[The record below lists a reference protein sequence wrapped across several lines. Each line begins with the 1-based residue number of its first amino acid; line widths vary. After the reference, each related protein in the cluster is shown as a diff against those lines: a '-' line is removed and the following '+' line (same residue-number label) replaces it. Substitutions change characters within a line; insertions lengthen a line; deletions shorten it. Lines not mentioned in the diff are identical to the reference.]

1 MQFEKAQSYLM
12 PRLETQL
19 PSYLKYHNAQHTKE
33 VVRDVQHLAKAE
45 EVSEEDF
52 TILSTAALFHD
63 AGFLEVGYNN
73 HEEVSCKIAKSV
85 LPDFEY
91 SAEQIDQITNLIMA
105 TKLPQTPT
113 SKLEKILCDADLYY
127 LGTEHYFNIAD
138 NLCHEW
144 KECGVVKNKDEW
156 KQKQIAFLEAHQYF
170 TNTALQDREAIKRKN
185 LSHLKTNKSF
195 KPHQKKKNN
204 WANGVQDAM
213 LITLGVIS
221 AGFGLQSFLVPSHF
235 IDGGVTG
242 IALIV
247 TKLTNYNLALTTF
260 ILNLPFVFASYF
272 TVSRSF
278 AIKTFIGVS
287 LLSLCLLFVPYPE
300 FTKDKLLVSFFGGFF
315 LGVGAGLVMRAGCL
329 IDGIDVLA
337 LNTFKKT
344 SFTVTEIIL
353 ALNIVIFFV
362 AGFVFGP
369 EAALYSILTYF
380 TATRT
385 MDYVVEGIEE
395 YTGVTIISGHS
406 EIIKY
411 RLVNELGR
419 GITIYKGERGFL
431 PENFEVSSKVDII
444 FTVVTRLELRKL
456 KNLVYDADPKAFVF
470 ANSIKDA
477 SGGILRRRSIH

>member
-12 PRLETQL
+12 PRLETGL
-19 PSYLKYHNAQHTKE
+19 PSYLKYHNAQHTKD
-33 VVRDVQHLAKAE
+33 VIKDVQHMAKAE
-45 EVSEEDF
+45 GVSEDDF

-63 AGFLEVGYNN
+63 AGFLEVGYND
-73 HEEVSCKIAKSV
+73 HEEISCKIAKAV
-85 LPDFEY
+85 LPDFDY
-91 SAEQIDQITNLIMA
+91 SAEQIEQVSGLIMA
-105 TKLPQTPT
+105 TKLPQTPS

-127 LGTEHYFNIAD
+127 LGTEHYFKIAD
-138 NLCHEW
+138 NLYHEW
-144 KECGVVKNKDEW
+144 KECGLVKNKEEW
-156 KQKQIAFLEAHQYF
+156 KHKQTAFLEHHQYF
-170 TNTALQDREAIKRKN
+170 TNTALEERALVKNRN
-185 LSHLKTNKSF
+185 LSQLKTNKSF
-195 KPHQKKKNN
+195 KTHHKKKNI
-204 WANGVQDAM
+204 WINGLQDFI

-221 AGFGLQSFLVPSHF
+221 AGFGLKSFLLPSHF

-247 TKLTNYNLALTTF
+247 TKITSYDLALTTF

-272 TVSRSF
+272 TVGRSF
-278 AIKTFIGVS
+278 AVKTFIGVS
-287 LLSLCLLFVPYPE
+287 MLSLCLLYLPYPE

-315 LGVGAGLVMRAGCL
+315 LGVGSGLVLRAGCL

-353 ALNIVIFFV
+353 ALNIIIFFV
-362 AGFVFGP
+362 AGFVFGT
-369 EAALYSILTYF
+369 EEALYSILTYF
-380 TATRT
+380 TATKT

-477 SGGILRRRSIH
+477 SGGILRRRAVH

>member
-1 MQFEKAQSYLM
+1 MQFDKAYSYLM
-12 PRLETQL
+12 PRLESEL
-19 PSYLKYHNAQHTKE
+19 PSYLKYHDARHTKE
-33 VVRDVQHLAKAE
+33 VLKEVQHLARAE
-45 EVSEEDF
+45 GVSENDF

-63 AGFLEVGYNN
+63 AGFLEVGYND
-73 HEEVSCKIAKSV
+73 HEELSCKIAKSF
-85 LPDFEY
+85 LPDFDY
-91 SAEQIDQITNLIMA
+91 SEEQIELINTLIMA
-105 TKLPQTPT
+105 TKLPQQPST
-113 SKLEKILCDADLYY
+113 KLEKILCDADLYY
-127 LGTEHYFNIAD
+127 LGTEHYFKIAG
-138 NLCHEW
+138 NLYSEW
-144 KECGVVKNKDEW
+144 KETGIVKTKEEW
-156 KQKQIAFLEAHQYF
+156 KQKQIAFLEAHKYF
-170 TNTALQDREAIKRKN
+170 TKTAVDECASTKHKN
-185 LSHLKTNKSF
+185 LTHLKTHKS
-195 KPHQKKKNN
+195 PRLHQEKKNN
-204 WANGVQDAM
+204 WISGLQDFI
-213 LITLGVIS
+213 LITIGVII
-221 AGFGLQSFLVPSHF
+221 AAFGLKSFLLPSHF

-242 IALIV
+242 ISLIV
-247 TKLTNYNLALTTF
+247 TQKFGYDLALTTF
-260 ILNLPFVFASYF
+260 ILNLPFIFASYF

-278 AIKTFIGVS
+278 AVKTFIGVS
-287 LLSLCLLFVPYPE
+287 LLSICLLYFPYPE
-300 FTKDKLLVSFFGGFF
+300 FTKDKLLVAFFGGFF
-315 LGVGAGLVMRAGCL
+315 IGVGTGLVMRVGCL

-337 LNTFKKT
+337 LYTFKKT

-353 ALNIVIFFV
+353 ALNIIIFFV

-380 TATRT
+380 TATKT
-385 MDYVVEGIEE
+385 IDYVVEGIEE

-477 SGGILRRRSIH
+477 SGGILRRRSVH

>member
-1 MQFEKAQSYLM
+1 MQFEKVQSYLIS
-12 PRLETQL
+12 RLENEL

-45 EVSEEDF
+45 DVSEDDLR
-52 TILSTAALFHD
+52 ILSTAALFHD
-63 AGFLEVGYNN
+63 AGFLEVGYND
-73 HEEVSCKIAKSV
+73 HEEVSCKIAKAL
-85 LPDFEY
+85 LPNFDY
-91 SAEQIDQITNLIMA
+91 SEEQIELINTLIMA
-105 TKLPQTPT
+105 TKLPQEPAT
-113 SKLEKILCDADLYY
+113 KLEKILCDADLYY
-127 LGTEHYFNIAD
+127 LGTENYYKIAG
-138 NLCHEW
+138 NLYNEW
-144 KECGVVKNKDEW
+144 KEIGMVKNKEEW

-170 TNTALQDREAIKRKN
+170 TKTAMNECAMVKQKN
-185 LSHLKTNKSF
+185 FAHLKTHKSP
-195 KPHQKKKNN
+195 KSHHVKKNN
-204 WANGVQDAM
+204 WVSVLQDSM
-213 LITLGVIS
+213 LIVLGVIA
-221 AGFGLQSFLVPSHF
+221 AGFGLKSFLLPSHF

-247 TKLTNYNLALTTF
+247 TKITNYDLALTTF

-287 LLSLCLLFVPYPE
+287 LLSICLLYLPYPE

-315 LGVGAGLVMRAGCL
+315 LGVGAGLVLRAGCL

-353 ALNIVIFFV
+353 ALNIIIFFV

-369 EAALYSILTYF
+369 EEALYSILTYF
-380 TATRT
+380 TATKT

-477 SGGILRRRSIH
+477 SGGILRRRSVH